1 MSGLD
6 TEIIALLIG
15 IAVIA
20 GFVDAIAGGG
30 GLLTLP
36 AMLLSGLDP
45 VSALATNKIQASF
58 GSGSATLAF
67 IRAGRIEWR
76 MIWPLAIASFLGAAL
91 GTAVVMRVPTPFLQL
106 IMPILLVVMALY
118 FAFSPSLKNED
129 AQARMTPLAF
139 AFAAAAPIGFYDG
152 IFGPGTGSFFMLAFI
167 SLLGFG
173 IVRATAHT
181 KLLNFTSNIAS
192 FGMFALS
199 GQVIWAL
206 GLMMGAG
213 QFIGGQLGARM
224 AMRHGARIIRPLLV
238 IMCTGMAIRL
248 MWSAESPLRVMLT
261 TFFTSLMH

>member
-1 MSGLD
+1 VELAP
-6 TEIIALLIG
+6 EIIALLVG

-36 AMLLSGLDP
+36 ALLLAGINP
-45 VSALATNKIQASF
+45 VAALATNKVQATF
-58 GSGSATLAF
+58 GTGSATLAF

-76 MIWPLAIASFLGAAL
+76 FIWPLALASCLGAIL
-91 GTAVVMRVPTPFLQL
+91 GTAVVMRAPISLLQT
-106 IMPILLVVMALY
+106 IMPILLVIMAIY

-129 AQARMTPLAF
+129 AHARLTPLAF

-192 FGMFALS
+192 FAMFAYS

-238 IMCTGMAIRL
+238 VMCTGMAIRL
-248 MWSAESPLRVMLT
+248 MWNEQSPLRVLLAP
-261 TFFTSLMH
+261 FFTSMVQ